1 MFMLHFM
8 GVVDG
13 DVECGGEGMVGGR
26 DGGWEMKDSDI
37 EGLFERV
44 SWRVRAGRGAM
55 V

>member
-13 DVECGGEGMVGGR
+13 DVECGGGGN
-26 DGGWEMKDSDI
+26 GGWEMKDSDI
-37 EGLFERV
+37 EGLFEWV
-44 SWRVRAGRGAM
+44 SWSVRAGRGAM